1 MYTNTYIQKK
11 IKQHAHALLLFT
23 TSCCEREREDHV
35 FIVRDLVFV
44 AVLCFLLLVFFFFG
58 RKTTTI
64 IERRRKKFHQ
74 HAAAAHAISATTW
87 QPFEKRDRDGRREG
101 DGKE

>member
-1 MYTNTYIQKK
+1 
-11 IKQHAHALLLFT
+11 LFKT
-23 TSCCEREREDHV
+23 RSCREREREDHV
-35 FIVRDLVFV
+35 LFVRDLVFV

-74 HAAAAHAISATTW
+74 HASAAAISATTW

>member
-1 MYTNTYIQKK
+1 V
-11 IKQHAHALLLFT
+11 
-23 TSCCEREREDHV
+23 RESEDHV

-74 HAAAAHAISATTW
+74 HASAISATTW